1 MANEK
6 KTSRKKFRVA
16 VSGSTVDGR
25 EISPVH
31 LREAAENFNPDV
43 YAARVNVEHYL
54 SPCPSSEFSAMGDV
68 TALSTEDITE
78 GPLAGRTAL
87 YAEIEPTERMKQL
100 VADGKKIYS
109 SIELHPQFSVNGR
122 AYLVG
127 LAMTDTPASLG
138 TERLKFTAQQRQ
150 AVMTFNSVQGEAPLI
165 SEAIESEI
173 IEMAEQ
179 RQEEGTQ
186 WFNRVMGIIGRGR
199 KADARISAGA
209 FWPDIVLRELRLA
222 VRLPGRV
229 TTSRLLHTATGAV
242 AHVTRELEA
251 WQQEQQAAGHQTLA
265 DVPAPVINGE
275 SVNLWH
281 WRNAV
286 YTATRAL
293 ILERYRDADTTDKG
307 DRRADALDIQT
318 SDLWRD
324 VSWAISDILRRPRIF
339 AELC

>member
-6 KTSRKKFRVA
+6 KTSSKKFRVA

-199 KADARISAGA
+199 KADDASFSRIQEAVEGVATSQA
-209 FWPDIVLRELRLA
+209 DIIDRFNALETRHQQDSQKITSLTTELAALKEKLRTQDGDPQNRF
-222 VRLPGRV
+222 
-229 TTSRLLHTATGAV
+229 TATGA
-242 AHVTRELEA
+242 ASD
-251 WQQEQQAAGHQTLA
+251 QLA
-265 DVPAPVINGE
+265 D
-275 SVNLWH
+275 
-281 WRNAV
+281 
-286 YTATRAL
+286 
-293 ILERYRDADTTDKG
+293 
-307 DRRADALDIQT
+307 
-318 SDLWRD
+318 
-324 VSWAISDILRRPRIF
+324 F
-339 AELC
+339 

>member
-150 AVMTFNSVQGEAPLI
+150 AVMTFNSIQGEAPLI

-199 KADARISAGA
+199 KADDASFSRIQEAVEGVATSQA
-209 FWPDIVLRELRLA
+209 DIIDRFNALETRHQQDSQKITSLTTELTTLKEKLRTQDGDPQNRF
-222 VRLPGRV
+222 
-229 TTSRLLHTATGAV
+229 TATGA
-242 AHVTRELEA
+242 ASD
-251 WQQEQQAAGHQTLA
+251 QLA
-265 DVPAPVINGE
+265 D
-275 SVNLWH
+275 
-281 WRNAV
+281 
-286 YTATRAL
+286 
-293 ILERYRDADTTDKG
+293 
-307 DRRADALDIQT
+307 
-318 SDLWRD
+318 
-324 VSWAISDILRRPRIF
+324 F
-339 AELC
+339 

>member
-43 YAARVNVEHYL
+43 YAARVNIEHYL

-199 KADARISAGA
+199 KADDASFSRIQEAVEGVATSQA
-209 FWPDIVLRELRLA
+209 DIIDRFNALETRHQQDSQKITSLTTELAALKEKLRTQDGDPQNRF
-222 VRLPGRV
+222 
-229 TTSRLLHTATGAV
+229 TATGA
-242 AHVTRELEA
+242 ASD
-251 WQQEQQAAGHQTLA
+251 QLA
-265 DVPAPVINGE
+265 D
-275 SVNLWH
+275 
-281 WRNAV
+281 
-286 YTATRAL
+286 
-293 ILERYRDADTTDKG
+293 
-307 DRRADALDIQT
+307 
-318 SDLWRD
+318 
-324 VSWAISDILRRPRIF
+324 F
-339 AELC
+339 

>member
-150 AVMTFNSVQGEAPLI
+150 AVMTFNSIQGEAPLI

-199 KADARISAGA
+199 KADDASFSRIQEAVEGVATSQA
-209 FWPDIVLRELRLA
+209 DIIDRFNALETRHQQDSQKITLLTTELAALKETLRTQDGDPQNRF
-222 VRLPGRV
+222 
-229 TTSRLLHTATGAV
+229 TATGA
-242 AHVTRELEA
+242 ASD
-251 WQQEQQAAGHQTLA
+251 QLA
-265 DVPAPVINGE
+265 D
-275 SVNLWH
+275 
-281 WRNAV
+281 
-286 YTATRAL
+286 
-293 ILERYRDADTTDKG
+293 
-307 DRRADALDIQT
+307 
-318 SDLWRD
+318 
-324 VSWAISDILRRPRIF
+324 F
-339 AELC
+339 

>member
-199 KADARISAGA
+199 KADDASFSRIQEAVEGVATSQA
-209 FWPDIVLRELRLA
+209 DIIDRFNALETRHQQDSQKITSLTTELAALKEKLRTQDGDPQNRF
-222 VRLPGRV
+222 
-229 TTSRLLHTATGAV
+229 TATGA
-242 AHVTRELEA
+242 ASN
-251 WQQEQQAAGHQTLA
+251 QLA
-265 DVPAPVINGE
+265 D
-275 SVNLWH
+275 
-281 WRNAV
+281 
-286 YTATRAL
+286 
-293 ILERYRDADTTDKG
+293 
-307 DRRADALDIQT
+307 
-318 SDLWRD
+318 
-324 VSWAISDILRRPRIF
+324 F
-339 AELC
+339 

>member
-1 MANEK
+1 MTEEPVRGAKTMANEK

-199 KADARISAGA
+199 KADDASFSRIQEAVEGVATSQA
-209 FWPDIVLRELRLA
+209 DIIDRFNALETRHQQDSQKITLLTTELTALKEKLRTQDGDPQNRF
-222 VRLPGRV
+222 
-229 TTSRLLHTATGAV
+229 TATGA
-242 AHVTRELEA
+242 ASD
-251 WQQEQQAAGHQTLA
+251 QLA
-265 DVPAPVINGE
+265 D
-275 SVNLWH
+275 
-281 WRNAV
+281 
-286 YTATRAL
+286 
-293 ILERYRDADTTDKG
+293 
-307 DRRADALDIQT
+307 
-318 SDLWRD
+318 
-324 VSWAISDILRRPRIF
+324 F
-339 AELC
+339 

>member
-150 AVMTFNSVQGEAPLI
+150 AVMTFNSAQGEAPLI

-199 KADARISAGA
+199 KADDASFSRIQEAVEGVATSQA
-209 FWPDIVLRELRLA
+209 DIIDRFNALETRHQQDSQKITSLTTELAALKEKLRTQDGDPQNRF
-222 VRLPGRV
+222 
-229 TTSRLLHTATGAV
+229 TATGA
-242 AHVTRELEA
+242 ASD
-251 WQQEQQAAGHQTLA
+251 QLA
-265 DVPAPVINGE
+265 D
-275 SVNLWH
+275 
-281 WRNAV
+281 
-286 YTATRAL
+286 
-293 ILERYRDADTTDKG
+293 
-307 DRRADALDIQT
+307 
-318 SDLWRD
+318 
-324 VSWAISDILRRPRIF
+324 F
-339 AELC
+339 

>member
-109 SIELHPQFSVNGR
+109 SIELHPQFSVNGL

-150 AVMTFNSVQGEAPLI
+150 AVMTFNSIQGEAPLI

-199 KADARISAGA
+199 KADDASFSRIQEAVEGVATSQA
-209 FWPDIVLRELRLA
+209 DIIDRFNALETRHQQDSQKITSLTTELAALKEKLRTQDGDPQNRF
-222 VRLPGRV
+222 
-229 TTSRLLHTATGAV
+229 TATGA
-242 AHVTRELEA
+242 ASD
-251 WQQEQQAAGHQTLA
+251 QLA
-265 DVPAPVINGE
+265 D
-275 SVNLWH
+275 
-281 WRNAV
+281 
-286 YTATRAL
+286 
-293 ILERYRDADTTDKG
+293 
-307 DRRADALDIQT
+307 
-318 SDLWRD
+318 
-324 VSWAISDILRRPRIF
+324 F
-339 AELC
+339 

>member
-78 GPLAGRTAL
+78 GPLAGRTAM

-150 AVMTFNSVQGEAPLI
+150 AVMTFNSIQGEAPLI

-199 KADARISAGA
+199 KADDASFSRIQEAVEGVATSQA
-209 FWPDIVLRELRLA
+209 DIIDRFNALETRHQQDSQKITSLTTELAALKEKLRTQDGDPQNRF
-222 VRLPGRV
+222 
-229 TTSRLLHTATGAV
+229 TATGA
-242 AHVTRELEA
+242 ASD
-251 WQQEQQAAGHQTLA
+251 QLA
-265 DVPAPVINGE
+265 D
-275 SVNLWH
+275 
-281 WRNAV
+281 
-286 YTATRAL
+286 
-293 ILERYRDADTTDKG
+293 
-307 DRRADALDIQT
+307 
-318 SDLWRD
+318 
-324 VSWAISDILRRPRIF
+324 F
-339 AELC
+339 

>member
-150 AVMTFNSVQGEAPLI
+150 AVMTFNSIQGEAPLI

-179 RQEEGTQ
+179 CQEEGTQ

-199 KADARISAGA
+199 KADDASFSRIQEAVEGVATSQA
-209 FWPDIVLRELRLA
+209 DIIDRFNTLETRHQQDSQKITSLTTELTALKEKLRTQDGDPQNRF
-222 VRLPGRV
+222 
-229 TTSRLLHTATGAV
+229 TATGA
-242 AHVTRELEA
+242 ASD
-251 WQQEQQAAGHQTLA
+251 QLA
-265 DVPAPVINGE
+265 D
-275 SVNLWH
+275 
-281 WRNAV
+281 
-286 YTATRAL
+286 
-293 ILERYRDADTTDKG
+293 
-307 DRRADALDIQT
+307 
-318 SDLWRD
+318 
-324 VSWAISDILRRPRIF
+324 F
-339 AELC
+339 

>member
-150 AVMTFNSVQGEAPLI
+150 AVMTFNSIQGEGEGRMSNTFKFSSRSEKNLQGVNPDLVKVTRRALEI
-165 SEAIESEI
+165 SEVDFGITEGLRSRY
-173 IEMAEQ
+173 
-179 RQEEGTQ
+179 RQKQLVATGKSQTM
-186 WFNRVMGIIGRGR
+186 NSRHLTGHAVDVVAYIGSQVSWEWPLYE
-199 KADARISAGA
+199 KIAAA
-209 FWPDIVLRELRLA
+209 FRQASRELNIPVEWGGDWKTLKDGPHFQ
-222 VRLPGRV
+222 LP
-229 TTSRLLHTATGAV
+229 HGAY
-242 AHVTRELEA
+242 
-251 WQQEQQAAGHQTLA
+251 
-265 DVPAPVINGE
+265 PA
-275 SVNLWH
+275 
-281 WRNAV
+281 
-286 YTATRAL
+286 
-293 ILERYRDADTTDKG
+293 
-307 DRRADALDIQT
+307 
-318 SDLWRD
+318 
-324 VSWAISDILRRPRIF
+324 
-339 AELC
+339 

>member
-138 TERLKFTAQQRQ
+138 TERMKFTAQQRQ

-199 KADARISAGA
+199 KADDASFSRIQEAVEGVATSQA
-209 FWPDIVLRELRLA
+209 DIIDRFNALETRHQQDSQKITSLTTELAALKEKLRTQDGDPQNRF
-222 VRLPGRV
+222 
-229 TTSRLLHTATGAV
+229 TATGA
-242 AHVTRELEA
+242 ASD
-251 WQQEQQAAGHQTLA
+251 QLA
-265 DVPAPVINGE
+265 D
-275 SVNLWH
+275 
-281 WRNAV
+281 
-286 YTATRAL
+286 
-293 ILERYRDADTTDKG
+293 
-307 DRRADALDIQT
+307 
-318 SDLWRD
+318 
-324 VSWAISDILRRPRIF
+324 F
-339 AELC
+339 

>member
-150 AVMTFNSVQGEAPLI
+150 AVMTFNSAQGEAPLI

-199 KADARISAGA
+199 KADDASFSRIQEAMEGVATSQA
-209 FWPDIVLRELRLA
+209 DIIDRFNALETRHQQDSQKITSLTTELAALKEKLRTQDGDPQNRF
-222 VRLPGRV
+222 
-229 TTSRLLHTATGAV
+229 TATGA
-242 AHVTRELEA
+242 ASD
-251 WQQEQQAAGHQTLA
+251 QLA
-265 DVPAPVINGE
+265 D
-275 SVNLWH
+275 
-281 WRNAV
+281 
-286 YTATRAL
+286 
-293 ILERYRDADTTDKG
+293 
-307 DRRADALDIQT
+307 
-318 SDLWRD
+318 
-324 VSWAISDILRRPRIF
+324 F
-339 AELC
+339 

>member
-150 AVMTFNSVQGEAPLI
+150 AVMTFNSIQGEAPLI

-186 WFNRVMGIIGRGR
+186 WVNRVMGIIGRGR
-199 KADARISAGA
+199 KADDASFSRIQEAVEGVATSQA
-209 FWPDIVLRELRLA
+209 DIIDRFNVLETRHQQDSQKITLLTTELAALKEKLRTQDGDPQN
-222 VRLPGRV
+222 RF
-229 TTSRLLHTATGAV
+229 TATGA
-242 AHVTRELEA
+242 ASD
-251 WQQEQQAAGHQTLA
+251 QLA
-265 DVPAPVINGE
+265 D
-275 SVNLWH
+275 
-281 WRNAV
+281 
-286 YTATRAL
+286 
-293 ILERYRDADTTDKG
+293 
-307 DRRADALDIQT
+307 
-318 SDLWRD
+318 
-324 VSWAISDILRRPRIF
+324 F
-339 AELC
+339 

>member
-1 MANEK
+1 M
-6 KTSRKKFRVA
+6 TIVA
-16 VSGSTVDGR
+16 RTEPG
-25 EISPVH
+25 P
-31 LREAAENFNPDV
+31 AED
-43 YAARVNVEHYL
+43 
-54 SPCPSSEFSAMGDV
+54 
-68 TALSTEDITE
+68 DITD
-78 GPLAGRTAL
+78 TD
-87 YAEIEPTERMKQL
+87 
-100 VADGKKIYS
+100 DG
-109 SIELHPQFSVNGR
+109 
-122 AYLVG
+122 
-127 LAMTDTPASLG
+127 DT
-138 TERLKFTAQQRQ
+138 
-150 AVMTFNSVQGEAPLI
+150 
-165 SEAIESEI
+165 
-173 IEMAEQ
+173 
-179 RQEEGTQ
+179 
-186 WFNRVMGIIGRGR
+186 
-199 KADARISAGA
+199 RISAGA

-318 SDLWRD
+318 SDLWR
-324 VSWAISDILRRPRIF
+324 
-339 AELC
+339 

>member
-150 AVMTFNSVQGEAPLI
+150 AVMTFNSIQSEGEGRMSNTFKFSSRSEKNLQGVNPDLVKVTRRALEI
-165 SEAIESEI
+165 SEVDFGITEGLRSRY
-173 IEMAEQ
+173 
-179 RQEEGTQ
+179 RQKQLVATGKSQTM
-186 WFNRVMGIIGRGR
+186 NSRHLTGHAVDVVAYIGSQVSWEWPLYE
-199 KADARISAGA
+199 KIAAA
-209 FWPDIVLRELRLA
+209 FRQASRELNIPVEWGGDWKTLKDGPHFQ
-222 VRLPGRV
+222 LP
-229 TTSRLLHTATGAV
+229 HGAY
-242 AHVTRELEA
+242 
-251 WQQEQQAAGHQTLA
+251 
-265 DVPAPVINGE
+265 PA
-275 SVNLWH
+275 
-281 WRNAV
+281 
-286 YTATRAL
+286 
-293 ILERYRDADTTDKG
+293 
-307 DRRADALDIQT
+307 
-318 SDLWRD
+318 
-324 VSWAISDILRRPRIF
+324 
-339 AELC
+339 

>member
-100 VADGKKIYS
+100 VVDGKKIYS

-199 KADARISAGA
+199 KADDASFSRIQEAVEGVATSQA
-209 FWPDIVLRELRLA
+209 DIIDRFNALETRHQQDSQKITSLTTELAALKEKLRTQDGDPQNRF
-222 VRLPGRV
+222 
-229 TTSRLLHTATGAV
+229 TATGA
-242 AHVTRELEA
+242 ASD
-251 WQQEQQAAGHQTLA
+251 QLA
-265 DVPAPVINGE
+265 D
-275 SVNLWH
+275 
-281 WRNAV
+281 
-286 YTATRAL
+286 
-293 ILERYRDADTTDKG
+293 
-307 DRRADALDIQT
+307 
-318 SDLWRD
+318 
-324 VSWAISDILRRPRIF
+324 F
-339 AELC
+339 

>member
-1 MANEK
+1 MHTQKNRLPCLNRSGYISAAAH
-6 KTSRKKFRVA
+6 KTGAGILNPIQSKAHNRASGFFVRTVLPRLFRVRIMA
-16 VSGSTVDGR
+16 GRTGPTSVGPDSLLSGVENPVRLATPRFSTLDG
-25 EISPVH
+25 E
-31 LREAAENFNPDV
+31 LF
-43 YAARVNVEHYL
+43 L
-54 SPCPSSEFSAMGDV
+54 SPSKEATSEFSAMGDV

-150 AVMTFNSVQGEAPLI
+150 AVMTFNSIQGEAPLI

-199 KADARISAGA
+199 KADDASFSRIQEAVEGVATSQADIIDRFNVLEARHKQDRQKITSLTTELTALKEK
-209 FWPDIVLRELRLA
+209 LRTQDGDPQNRF
-222 VRLPGRV
+222 
-229 TTSRLLHTATGAV
+229 TATGA
-242 AHVTRELEA
+242 ASD
-251 WQQEQQAAGHQTLA
+251 QLA
-265 DVPAPVINGE
+265 D
-275 SVNLWH
+275 
-281 WRNAV
+281 
-286 YTATRAL
+286 
-293 ILERYRDADTTDKG
+293 
-307 DRRADALDIQT
+307 
-318 SDLWRD
+318 
-324 VSWAISDILRRPRIF
+324 F
-339 AELC
+339 